1 MSDLTKVNFS
11 NNSIAIGNKSD
22 IVFIDYLIDYCEIN
36 KCQITDL
43 SLITNEQINESIS
56 KRKETNQAL

>member
-1 MSDLTKVNFS
+1 MSDLTIVNFS

-22 IVFIDYLIDYCEIN
+22 MVFIDYLIEYCEIN

-43 SLITNEQINESIS
+43 SLTSNEEINKYNTS
-56 KRKETNQAL
+56 K

>member
-22 IVFIDYLIDYCEIN
+22 MLFIDYLIDYCEIN
-36 KCQITDL
+36 KCKITDL
-43 SLITNEQINESIS
+43 SLTTNDEINKNICPQKQII
-56 KRKETNQAL
+56 K